1 VPVPAI
7 RGGGEACDV
16 PTLHL
21 CEDPFEGNCREVMAF
36 IHNNVTVPSHEVV
49 HVALADQ
56 ALDHGDIEP
65 ARRQILPSPDPAD
78 GFWINS
84 QERGKPRD
92 PLVEDRLPVDKDKGI
107 APARG
112 REERA
117 DHRFP
122 GAGRGDEESIVVGQ
136 ENLHRFF
143 LHSGQAALESKLDR
157 FSFVPLVLD
166 RQRDVVS
173 GE

>member
-1 VPVPAI
+1 MPVPAI

-21 CEDPFEGNCREVMAF
+21 CEDPLEGNCREVMAF

-56 ALDHGDIEP
+56 ALDHGDVEP
-65 ARRQILPSPDPAD
+65 ARRRILPSPDPAD
-78 GFWINS
+78 GFRINL
-84 QERGKPRD
+84 QKRGKPRD
-92 PLVEDRLPVDKDKGI
+92 PLVEDRLPVNKDKGI

-122 GAGRGDEESIVVGQ
+122 GAGRSDEDSI
-136 ENLHRFF
+136 
-143 LHSGQAALESKLDR
+143 
-157 FSFVPLVLD
+157 
-166 RQRDVVS
+166 
-173 GE
+173 